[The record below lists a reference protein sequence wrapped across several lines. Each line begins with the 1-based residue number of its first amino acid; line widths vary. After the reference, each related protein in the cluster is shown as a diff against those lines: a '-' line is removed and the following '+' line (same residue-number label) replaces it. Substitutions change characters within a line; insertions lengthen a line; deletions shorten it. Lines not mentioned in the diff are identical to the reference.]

1 MPPKPKFTRE
11 EIVDAA
17 MKIAAERGMKALT
30 SRELGAALGSSARP
44 IFTVFKNMDEVK
56 TEVRRAA
63 LRCFEDYAKKA
74 EGYTP
79 AFKQVG
85 LQMILF
91 AKEQPE
97 LYRLLFMSENFGAEG
112 FDDIYGNLGA
122 TADDCIGYIRR
133 DYGLNAEEAMTL
145 FRDTWIF
152 TYGVGSLIASGVCR
166 FSENDIQDM
175 LSREFVALLEL
186 IRSDRGDKCTT
197 VPKKT

>member
-17 MKIAAERGMKALT
+17 MKIAASRGMKALT

-56 TEVRRAA
+56 NEVRRAA

-74 EGYTP
+74 KGYTP

-85 LQMILF
+85 LQMIMF

-112 FDDIYGNLGA
+112 FDDIYRNLGA
-122 TADDCIGYIRR
+122 TADDCIWYIRR
-133 DYGLNAEEAMTL
+133 DYELTAEEAMTL

-152 TYGVGSLIASGVCR
+152 TCGVGSLIASGVCS

-175 LSREFVALLEL
+175 LSREFSALLKL
-186 IRSDRGDKCTT
+186 IMADREDKCKTL
-197 VPKKT
+197 PKNS